1 MKFRVVALRLARC
14 RSLAREAL
22 RVLAWPAILC
32 AGLAGT
38 SAALATA
45 SPMFWFNLVYLG
57 VVLLILACER
67 ILPYERAWQAND
79 GEMREDLAH
88 TLFTKG
94 VAQLG
99 AYLATLAGAAS
110 AIALQPAASQAGP
123 WPAQWPMAL
132 QVVLGLVVAE
142 LGLYVAHRAAHE
154 WRPLWRFHAL
164 HHSVRRLGDQ
174 HRALSYRG
182 HADEDRMQSD
192 ALVAAGRALARVP
205 VGQRGHRL
213 HRPAHSLQHRR
224 AHGLPGSDLQHAAA
238 ASLASLQAPAR
249 GQSQLR

>member
-1 MKFRVVALRLARC
+1 MKFRVVAVRLACC

-123 WPAQWPMAL
+123 WPRNGPWPCRWSWGWWWRSWACMWRIAPRMN
-132 QVVLGLVVAE
+132 GGRYGASMRCII
-142 LGLYVAHRAAHE
+142 ACAAY
-154 WRPLWRFHAL
+154 
-164 HHSVRRLGDQ
+164 G
-174 HRALSYRG
+174 
-182 HADEDRMQSD
+182 
-192 ALVAAGRALARVP
+192 
-205 VGQRGHRL
+205 
-213 HRPAHSLQHRR
+213 
-224 AHGLPGSDLQHAAA
+224 
-238 ASLASLQAPAR
+238 
-249 GQSQLR
+249 

>member
-142 LGLYVAHRAAHE
+142 LACMWRIAPRMNGGRYGASMRCITACAAY
-154 WRPLWRFHAL
+154 
-164 HHSVRRLGDQ
+164 G
-174 HRALSYRG
+174 
-182 HADEDRMQSD
+182 
-192 ALVAAGRALARVP
+192 
-205 VGQRGHRL
+205 
-213 HRPAHSLQHRR
+213 
-224 AHGLPGSDLQHAAA
+224 
-238 ASLASLQAPAR
+238 
-249 GQSQLR
+249 

>member
-79 GEMREDLAH
+79 GDARRSGSYLVHQGRGA
-88 TLFTKG
+88 
-94 VAQLG
+94 AG

-164 HHSVRRLGDQ
+164 HHSVRRLWVINTGRFHIVDTLMKIACSQ
-174 HRALSYRG
+174 TPLLLLGAPCACSCGSARPPPSSACSLIATSTCARASWIGSSAR
-182 HADEDRMQSD
+182 RRCI
-192 ALVAAGRALARVP
+192 AGITPSACP
-205 VGQRGHRL
+205 
-213 HRPAHSLQHRR
+213 
-224 AHGLPGSDLQHAAA
+224 
-238 ASLASLQAPAR
+238 